1 MKYIITFEQYEAAL
15 LICKAY
21 KKQINEEVDSI
32 AIIDKLLIDMI
43 DTGDISQR
51 FFNIVCK
58 NLDYFNSNLKGI
70 NSRLYKLSDL
80 LKLSNRDILKLRNS
94 GKENVR
100 IFERL
105 KEKYQQ

>member
-1 MKYIITFEQYEAAL
+1 
-15 LICKAY
+15 
-21 KKQINEEVDSI
+21 
-32 AIIDKLLIDMI
+32 MI